1 MTNAKS
7 PLKAVDIQHGAKSS
21 ADEGIA
27 SASHSAAK
35 RSRRAQILQPGSSGG
50 ERSGTPYIALPGEHQ
65 GKESEVTLGNK
76 SRASTR
82 LRGWLLLAAAA
93 CGIAIG
99 SWYLFP
105 RTSATNT
112 LVLTAADIDQK
123 ATDDARAALNR
134 GEIPASLAN
143 SSPEIRNKIQE
154 GQLALSTKR
163 LLDPQTVPG
172 VLVHVMVSVSGQL
185 TGVDLL
191 TSERPVGTV
200 FPIGRSTPTQF
211 HFVVD
216 QAGPAGS
223 VTCSVR
229 STTGRTAVTG
239 PLGPGQ
245 QADLEVIEQ

>member
-1 MTNAKS
+1 MEPNHLPMKES
-7 PLKAVDIQHGAKSS
+7 LQPSR
-21 ADEGIA
+21 
-27 SASHSAAK
+27 SAAK
-35 RSRRAQILQPGSSGG
+35 PARRAQILQSGSTGG
-50 ERSGTPYIALPGEHQ
+50 ERSGTPYIALPEENQ
-65 GKESEVTLGNK
+65 SKKSEAALGNDE
-76 SRASTR
+76 SRAPNR
-82 LRGWLLLAAAA
+82 LRGWLLVAAAA

-105 RTSATNT
+105 RTPAANT
-112 LVLTAADIDQK
+112 LVFTAADIDQK

-134 GEIPASLAN
+134 GEIPESLATA
-143 SSPEIRNKIQE
+143 SPEIRKKVQE

-163 LLDPQTVPG
+163 FLDPQTVSG
-172 VLVHVMVSVSGQL
+172 VVVHLMVSVSGQL

-191 TSERPVGTV
+191 TSEHPVGTA

-223 VTCSVR
+223 VTCSVH
-229 STTGRTAVTG
+229 STTGQTAATR

>member
-1 MTNAKS
+1 MKES
-7 PLKAVDIQHGAKSS
+7 LQPSR
-21 ADEGIA
+21 
-27 SASHSAAK
+27 SAAK
-35 RSRRAQILQPGSSGG
+35 PARRAQILQSGSTGG
-50 ERSGTPYIALPGEHQ
+50 ERSGTPYIALPEENQ
-65 GKESEVTLGNK
+65 SKVSEAALGNK
-76 SRASTR
+76 SRAPNR
-82 LRGWLLLAAAA
+82 LRGWLLVAAAA

-105 RTSATNT
+105 RTPAANT

-143 SSPEIRNKIQE
+143 ASPEIQKKIQE

-163 LLDPQTVPG
+163 FLDPQTVSG
-172 VLVHVMVSVSGQL
+172 VVVHLMVSVSGQL

-191 TSERPVGTV
+191 TSEHPVGTA

-223 VTCSVR
+223 VTCSVH
-229 STTGRTAVTG
+229 STTGQTAATR

>member
-1 MTNAKS
+1 MQ
-7 PLKAVDIQHGAKSS
+7 L
-21 ADEGIA
+21 
-27 SASHSAAK
+27 
-35 RSRRAQILQPGSSGG
+35 GSSGA
-50 ERSGTPYIALPGEHQ
+50 ERSGTPYIALPGENQ
-65 GKESEVTLGNK
+65 SKESEVTRREK
-76 SRASTR
+76 SRAPTR
-82 LRGWLLLAAAA
+82 LRGWFLVAAAA

-105 RTSATNT
+105 RTPAANA

-134 GEIPASLAN
+134 GEIPPSLATA
-143 SSPEIRNKIQE
+143 SPEIRKEVQE

-163 LLDPQTVPG
+163 LLDPQTVSG

-216 QAGPAGS
+216 QAGPSGS
-223 VTCSVR
+223 VTCSVH
-229 STTGRTAVTG
+229 STAGRTAVTR